1 MNFYAL
7 FMHDYAT
14 CETFNN
20 FATVKLS
27 HCDLLKCV
35 NYLTY
40 SDPLAL

>member
-7 FMHDYAT
+7 FMYKYAT

-27 HCDLLKCV
+27 HCDSLKCV
-35 NYLTY
+35 KFLTK
-40 SDPLAL
+40 SFP